1 VAQVTAFFLEVRAR
15 AARWW
20 RKFFFTLAAFRF
32 TLMPMTDIV
41 ANLQTLRS
49 QLGHAKLCA
58 VSKGQGAER
67 IKTALQAGQ
76 RLFGENRVQ
85 EGAEKFPQLRVEFPD
100 LRLHLIGP
108 LQTNKVK
115 PALENFDAI
124 QTIDRPELLQKIL
137 RYPELLPGKE
147 FFIQVNIA
155 REPQKSGVLPDAAD
169 DLILAAKAALGAALV
184 GLMTIPP
191 QAGDP
196 TPHFL
201 ALAALA
207 KKHGLGQ
214 LSMGMSG
221 DYMTAIRCGATMV
234 RIGSGVFGSR

>member
-1 VAQVTAFFLEVRAR
+1 
-15 AARWW
+15 
-20 RKFFFTLAAFRF
+20 
-32 TLMPMTDIV
+32 MTDIV
-41 ANLQTLRS
+41 ANLQTIRS
-49 QLGHAKLCA
+49 QLGHATLCA

-85 EGAEKFPQLRVEFPD
+85 EGAEKFSALRQEFSDLRV
-100 LRLHLIGP
+100 HLIGP

-115 PALENFDAI
+115 LALENFDAI

-137 RYPELLPGKE
+137 RYQELLPGKE

-155 REPQKSGVLPDAAD
+155 REPQKSGVLPDMAD
-169 DLILAAKAALGAALV
+169 DLIIAAKAALGPGLV

-191 QAGDP
+191 MLGDP

-207 KKHGLGQ
+207 KKHKLVQ

-234 RIGSGVFGSR
+234 RIGSGVFGVRSLVSSKQ